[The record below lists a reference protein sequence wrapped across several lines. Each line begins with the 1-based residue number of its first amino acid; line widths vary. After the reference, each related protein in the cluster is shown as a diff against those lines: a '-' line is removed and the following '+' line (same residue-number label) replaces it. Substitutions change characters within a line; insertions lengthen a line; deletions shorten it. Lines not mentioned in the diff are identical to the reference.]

1 MADWS
6 DYYSG
11 QGVDSLARCV
21 ALRHHDARVGGSVP
35 GLGSFNTVTF
45 RKGKK
50 ERDHLPPTS
59 DALQLHA
66 MRANYQSKGMAAR
79 WFS

>member
-1 MADWS
+1 MTDWS

-35 GLGSFNTVTF
+35 GLGSFNTVTQSHP
-45 RKGKK
+45 RAYHLAALSSHMHWCHKHGK
-50 ERDHLPPTS
+50 R
-59 DALQLHA
+59 
-66 MRANYQSKGMAAR
+66 
-79 WFS
+79 